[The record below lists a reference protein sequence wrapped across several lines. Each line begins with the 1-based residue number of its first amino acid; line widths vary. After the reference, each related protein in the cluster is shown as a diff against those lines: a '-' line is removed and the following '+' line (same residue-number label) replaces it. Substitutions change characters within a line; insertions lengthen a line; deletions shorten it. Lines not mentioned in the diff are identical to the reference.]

1 MAIRGRGSGI
11 LPKVTGVPTV
21 VVSAMRFRSLLENRH
36 LSDEDVAAQV
46 ETSVDVRDLAREDQL
61 VEFADLVALGKHFNR
76 PWAYLLSD
84 EIERFPDLGQ
94 DNRTVANQRV
104 PASPALI
111 EEYEAAEALLDA
123 ATDLFS
129 DQTYEVPATRITG
142 GTPVGEAGRLMRSFL
157 GVAYSAQLGARD
169 DFAAL
174 RLWIA
179 ALHSRGVYVAQRRL
193 RDDTVR
199 AFSRAEGGQ
208 AVIVVD
214 TGDTAYAR
222 IFSALHEY
230 CHVVL
235 RSTGICDLDEHRGVE
250 LYCNAVAAAVLLPS
264 DLLDEELAGVGF
276 GVSSEADDENLKRLS
291 HRLGVSQA
299 VLLIRLRDLHTI
311 SQATYEALEDRR
323 KSRRGSDKKPG
334 GTYYPPA
341 INKVGRR
348 FARNVFGAV
357 DEGAIDRQDAG
368 ALLGVG
374 EHTVDRFRAELFNGE
389 VGER

>member
-1 MAIRGRGSGI
+1 M
-11 LPKVTGVPTV
+11 PTV
-21 VVSAMRFRSLLENRH
+21 VVSAARFRSLLANRH
-36 LSDEDVAAQV
+36 LSDGDLAVQVA
-46 ETSVDVRDLAREDQL
+46 TSVDLRALAREDQP

-84 EIERFPDLGQ
+84 EAERFPDLGQ

-104 PASPALI
+104 PASAALI
-111 EEYEAAEALLDA
+111 EEYEAAEALLETA
-123 ATDLFS
+123 ADLFS
-129 DQTYEVPATRITG
+129 DQTYEVPPTRITG
-142 GTPVGEAGRLMRSFL
+142 STPVGEAGMDIRSFL
-157 GVAYSAQLGARD
+157 GVTDEAQLGARD

-174 RLWIA
+174 RLWVA

-193 RDDTVR
+193 RDDTIR

-214 TGDTAYAR
+214 TGDPAHAR

-235 RSTGICDLDEHRGVE
+235 RSTGICDLDEHRDVE
-250 LYCNAVAAAVLLPS
+250 RYCNAVAAAVLLPR
-264 DLLDEELAGVGF
+264 DLLDRELAGIGF
-276 GVSSEADDENLKRLS
+276 GVSTEADDDNLIRLS
-291 HRLGVSQA
+291 RRLGVSQA
-299 VLLIRLRDLHTI
+299 VLLIRLRDLHMI
-311 SQATYEALEDRR
+311 SQATYEALETRR
-323 KSRRGSDKKPG
+323 QARRAGDKKPG
-334 GTYYPPA
+334 GSYYPSA

-348 FARNVFGAV
+348 FASNVFGAV

-368 ALLGVG
+368 ALLGVA
-374 EHTVDRFRAELFNGE
+374 EHTVDRFRAELFTGE